1 MTLPPTSR
9 PDPGGAIHRTT
20 RSRRLLVTTL
30 AVALLV
36 AACGEGEPDDTT
48 DETDGQE
55 QAGVDEEAHGD
66 GDDAAPDDDAATDDD
81 ASSDDDAAA
90 DAAGTTVTLLTHDS
104 FNVSDEVLAAFTE
117 ETGVEVSV
125 VPLGD
130 AGTALNQTILTSD
143 APQGDLLF
151 GVDNTFLSRALDE
164 DLFIPHDSPSLDAV
178 EDRFVLDPELRALPV
193 TYGDVCL
200 NHDVSWFEERDV
212 EVPSDLADLTDPAYE
227 GLLAVQNPATS
238 SPGLAFLLATIDR
251 FGEDDYL
258 DFWADLA
265 ANDVVV
271 TDGWSE
277 GYYDEFSGTGGGDRP
292 LVVSYAS
299 SPPAE
304 VYFADPQP
312 DEAPTGVIEA
322 SCFRQVE
329 FVGILDG
336 AENEAGARLLVDFM
350 LGERFQ
356 EDMPLNMFVFPVNT
370 EASLPEVFEEYAVV
384 PDDPLELDPATIG
397 ENRETWIEAW
407 TSTVLR

>member
-1 MTLPPTSR
+1 MTRTSLSR
-9 PDPGGAIHRTT
+9 RAQRTATRRTT
-20 RSRRLLVTTL
+20 RARWLLAAML
-30 AVALLV
+30 ALALLV
-36 AACGEGEPDDTT
+36 AACG
-48 DETDGQE
+48 
-55 QAGVDEEAHGD
+55 
-66 GDDAAPDDDAATDDD
+66 DDAAEEATEDDTDEPAIDEEVSEEDLDDDAAEDSTDEE
-81 ASSDDDAAA
+81 ATA
-90 DAAGTTVTLLTHDS
+90 DAAGTTVTLLSHDS
-104 FNVSDEVLAAFTE
+104 FNVSEEVLAAFTE

-130 AGTALNQTILTSD
+130 AGTALNQTILTRD

-151 GVDNTFLSRALDE
+151 GVDNSFLSRALDE
-164 DLFIPHDSPSLDAV
+164 DLFIPHDSPSLEQVD
-178 EDRFVLDPELRALPV
+178 DRFVLDPELTALPV

-200 NHDVSWFEERDV
+200 NHDVAWFDERDLD
-212 EVPSDLADLTDPAYE
+212 VPTDLADLTDPAYE

-238 SPGLAFLLATIDR
+238 SPGLSFLLATIDR

-258 DFWADLA
+258 DFWAELV

-277 GYYDEFSGTGGGDRP
+277 AYYDEFSGTGGGDRP

-304 VYFADPQP
+304 VFFADPQP

-322 SCFRQVE
+322 SCFRQIE

-370 EASLPEVFEEYAVV
+370 QAALPEVFEEYAVI
-384 PDDPLELDPATIG
+384 PDEPLEVDPAAIG
-397 ENRETWIEAW
+397 ENREAWIEAW